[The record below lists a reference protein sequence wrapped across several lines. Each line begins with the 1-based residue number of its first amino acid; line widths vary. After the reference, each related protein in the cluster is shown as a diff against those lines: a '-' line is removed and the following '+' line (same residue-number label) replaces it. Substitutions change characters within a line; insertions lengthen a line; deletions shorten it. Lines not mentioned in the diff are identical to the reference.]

1 MKQFIIMATVVAFS
15 ACNNNN
21 STNNIPRNYI
31 PNYGECVCSSE
42 LRDNSYEVIAHKA
55 IANGIEDT
63 LDESAIAVPAYGFES
78 YTGNIPGRANRLP
91 FNYDDYISEVKLGN
105 RSAGCLIDS
114 VVAHAITI
122 RDYIEMIKSFMNNG
136 YINIEQVG
144 FYNSTFSL
152 SGNELEITST
162 HSQSGEIQRVIVD
175 LAGHYQFINLNQV
188 RGENVC
194 LHKQYDFELKFTARY
209 IIERNGVETEQTNR
223 PIFIIKGRPDT
234 THFENEILHKTIL
247 TQEEFRKRL
256 FKKASIILS
265 YPNTNGYSPNFLLDS
280 RIWQD

>member
-42 LRDNSYEVIAHKA
+42 LRDNSYEVIAHET
-55 IANGIEDT
+55 IANDIESV
-63 LDESAIAVPAYGFES
+63 LNEGAIPVPAYGFES
-78 YTGNIPGRANRLP
+78 YTGNIPSRANRLP
-91 FNYDDYISEVKLGN
+91 FNYDDYISEVKLEN

-122 RDYIEMIKSFMNNG
+122 PNYIEMIKSFMNNG
-136 YINIEQVG
+136 YINIEQVPI
-144 FYNSTFSL
+144 YNSTFSL

-162 HSQSGEIQRVIVD
+162 NQSGEIQRVYVD
-175 LAGHYQFINLNQV
+175 LAGFYQFRNLNQV
-188 RGENVC
+188 RGEDVC
-194 LHKQYDFELKFTARY
+194 LHKQYDFELNFITRFT
-209 IIERNGVETEQTNR
+209 IERNGVVTEQRDR
-223 PIFIIKGRPDT
+223 PRFIIKAKPDT
-234 THFENEILHKTIL
+234 TNFENEILHKTIL

-256 FKKASIILS
+256 FKRVSIILN
-265 YPNTNGYSPNFLLDS
+265 YPNNNGHSPNFLLDS